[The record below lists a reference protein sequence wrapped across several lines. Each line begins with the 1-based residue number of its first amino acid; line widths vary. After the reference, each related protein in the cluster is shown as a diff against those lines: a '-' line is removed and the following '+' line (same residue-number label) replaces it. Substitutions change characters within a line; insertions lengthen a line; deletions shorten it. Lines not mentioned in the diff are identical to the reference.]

1 MVHNNYLSA
10 LSLLFLVVFI
20 VCAISPHDRADWM
33 LENVLVLLFAVVIY
47 LSYRK
52 FPLSRISYTLIFL
65 FLVLHE
71 IGSHYTY
78 SLVPYDEFFLSVF
91 GFSLNELM
99 GWERNHFDRLIHLLY
114 GLLLTYP
121 VKELYT
127 RIAGAKGFWG
137 YFFPMELV
145 MASSMVYELIEWGAA
160 IIFGG
165 ELGMAFL
172 GTQGDIWDAHWDM
185 ALATLGAFLAML
197 ITFLINVRIQDD
209 IWDEWKSSL
218 RIKSNVPLGEDEIAR
233 LMNNKKQDQGK

>member
-1 MVHNNYLSA
+1 MAHTRYLLT
-10 LSLLFLVVFI
+10 LSLLFLIVFI

-33 LENVLVLLFAVVIY
+33 LENVLVLLFAIVIY

-78 SLVPYDEFFLSVF
+78 SLVPYDDFFMAVF
-91 GFSLNELM
+91 NFSLNEFM
-99 GWERNHFDRLIHLLY
+99 GWERNHFDRFIHFLY

-127 RIAGAKGFWG
+127 RVAAAKGFWG

-197 ITFLINVRIQDD
+197 ITFLINLRIQQD
-209 IWDEWKSSL
+209 IWEEWKDSL
-218 RIKSNVPLGEDEIAR
+218 TIKSNVPLGEDEIAR
-233 LMNNKKQDQGK
+233 LINQKKQGQD